1 MQAMN
6 GSGGLGVRRLYRLV
20 GCVAA
25 VLALSAMT
33 VPSIAGA
40 AKAKQT
46 YLALGDSLAFGY
58 QQHIFNE
65 KLTSGDLP
73 QEFKGGYAEDYYG
86 LLSPT
91 TQKTT
96 TYVNDGCPGETS
108 ASLIGNGPEL
118 AAVQASVPAATG
130 EAPCAYHNV
139 AGLKLHNEYG
149 GTKSQLESAIETIK
163 NGPKVM
169 KITLDIGANDQLHL
183 ISRLEA
189 EISAEIT
196 HKVVDL
202 AGAEGERAVRA
213 KLEEEAEADIV
224 AYLKDEV
231 PLPPTNV
238 IPYFTSGEEAIASAT
253 GKAYAKAACEFI
265 GEGIYGPGSGPFVWE
280 PVCASPYSLPGH
292 PAVKTVE
299 EAQLLGYTQSTPTI
313 KHEYVVIGAVFESLY
328 SEANK
333 AELEA
338 IGEAAGNLF
347 AYNYLK
353 DNKAKLEAEGGAKL
367 VEDLNLNAPLLD
379 QQIERNVTGIVIA
392 LRKAGYKGMVT
403 FVGTYDA
410 YGNDYGTGEL
420 LPTSNALTE
429 GLNGAEATGFAKRP
443 VKACYVDLHSLFNT
457 ENGPEEVGHM
467 ETWTNMA
474 NFSETEIKGV
484 DGAVVTEGSA
494 EITGIAVPALL
505 SAGDKVTGTGIPP
518 GTKVVSVT
526 GKTAILSNAI
536 EAGTNGFEA
545 ITIYKANGPDIHPT
559 LLGSVEIAK
568 DIKSSCAF

>member
-96 TYVNDGCPGETS
+96 TYVNDGCPGETT
-108 ASLIGNGPEL
+108 ASMIGNGPEL
-118 AAVQASVPAATG
+118 AAVQATVPAATG
-130 EAPCAYHNV
+130 EAPCAYHN
-139 AGLKLHNEYG
+139 ADGLKLHNEYG

-213 KLEEEAEADIV
+213 KLEEEAEKDIL

-231 PLPPTNV
+231 PLPPVNF
-238 IPYFTSGEEAIASAT
+238 IPYFTSGEEATASAT
-253 GKAYAKAACEFI
+253 GKAYAQAACEYI
-265 GEGIYGPGSGPFVWE
+265 SYITYATTAYWE
-280 PVCASPYSLPGH
+280 AVCASPYVLPGH
-292 PAVKTVE
+292 PAVTTVE
-299 EAQLLGYTQSTPTI
+299 EAQLLGYTASTPTI
-313 KHEYVVIGAVFESLY
+313 KHEYVVIGAVFENLY
-328 SEANK
+328 AEANGP
-333 AELEA
+333 ELAA

-353 DNKAKLEAEGGAKL
+353 ENAAKLEEEGKVKL
-367 VEDLNLNAPLLD
+367 IEDLNLNAGQLD

-392 LRKAGYKGMVT
+392 LRKAGYKGMIT

-429 GLNGAEATGFAKRP
+429 GLNASETAGFKKRP
-443 VKACYVDLHSLFNT
+443 VKACYVDLHTAFNT
-457 ENGPEEVGHM
+457 ENGPEEVLHM

-474 NFSETEIKGV
+474 NFSETPV
-484 DGAVVTEGSA
+484 PDGATVTEGSA
-494 EITGIAVPALL
+494 EITGIVVPPFL
-505 SAGDKVTGTGIPP
+505 SVGDGVTGAGIPA

-526 GKTAILSNAI
+526 GNTAVLSNKV

-545 ITIYKANGPDIHPT
+545 ITIHKANGPDIHPT
-559 LLGSVEIAK
+559 LLGSAEIAK
-568 DIKSSCAF
+568 DIKSHCAF